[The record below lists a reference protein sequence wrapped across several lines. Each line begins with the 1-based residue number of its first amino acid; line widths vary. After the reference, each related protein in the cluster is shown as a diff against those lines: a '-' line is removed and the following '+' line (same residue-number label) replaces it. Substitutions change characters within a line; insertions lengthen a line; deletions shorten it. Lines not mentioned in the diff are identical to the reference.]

1 MTPERLAELR
11 KLAEY
16 YNTVHDNHPA
26 AVAIAELCDTVHLL
40 QIELKLLVKRRKSI
54 QAPPV
59 AYRWDDVEGA

>member
-16 YNTVHDNHPA
+16 LNTVHRSPSTA
-26 AVAIAELCDTVHLL
+26 GVAIAELCDTVHLL
-40 QIELKLLVKRRKSI
+40 QIEVKRRKSI

-59 AYRWDDVEGA
+59 AYRWDDVEGT